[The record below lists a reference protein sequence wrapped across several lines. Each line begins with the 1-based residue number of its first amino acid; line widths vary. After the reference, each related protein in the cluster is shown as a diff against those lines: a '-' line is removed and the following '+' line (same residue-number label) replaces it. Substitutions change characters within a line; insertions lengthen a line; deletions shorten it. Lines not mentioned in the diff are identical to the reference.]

1 VFIAYHD
8 ANFNCTANGGNC
20 PAGQPVYFAATDYV
34 PYHFS
39 CGTHIFNW
47 TFGDGSTAANTQSP
61 AHTYANSGTYTVT
74 CAINGPTNSV
84 NLSATVTVGSGG
96 PPPPPPPNPPNP
108 PPSGGCNPVI
118 TGTTFF
124 VDYTGPQTGCTE
136 YGGDCNTSET
146 LPFTVKT
153 YNYDFACATHTFQ
166 WDFGDSSTPGTGVS
180 TTHRYI
186 NAGAYAL
193 KVTIS
198 VNGQAYLVSQAV
210 KVSGLNPGQPPP
222 GSTYPY
228 DFTSQ
233 PMPGVANGYIFNA
246 FAAGSTSTADVM
258 FNWDFGDHQTCN
270 SCGAQV
276 PHIYADSK
284 NYTVTLS
291 VNGVAG
297 SVQHPAQSTSRRR
310 GVHH

>member
-1 VFIAYHD
+1 MI
-8 ANFNCTANGGNC
+8 
-20 PAGQPVYFAATDYV
+20 
-34 PYHFS
+34 S
-39 CGTHIFNW
+39 
-47 TFGDGSTAANTQSP
+47 
-61 AHTYANSGTYTVT
+61 
-74 CAINGPTNSV
+74 
-84 NLSATVTVGSGG
+84 
-96 PPPPPPPNPPNP
+96 
-108 PPSGGCNPVI
+108 
-118 TGTTFF
+118 GTTFF

-153 YNYDFACATHTFQ
+153 YNYDFGCATHTFQ

-180 TTHRYI
+180 SSHRYI
-186 NAGAYAL
+186 AAGAYAL

-198 VNGQAYLVSQAV
+198 VNGQAYLVSQTV
-210 KVSGLNPGQPPP
+210 KVSGSGNPTQPPP

-233 PMPGVANGYIFNA
+233 AMPGVPNGYIFNA
-246 FAAGSTSTADVM
+246 FAAGSTSTADVT